1 MAARPGDESYIPDS
15 PDLLNLLANS
25 VLSVGLRHSDATA
38 SCVSS
43 GSVFPSAA
51 YGGSLSPTR
60 RAGSEP
66 HTSPELRQHTFFS
79 AYNWGTAAYDELA
92 REAAALN
99 RQADQL
105 KAAIA
110 RRGVE
115 VPPLSSCPQ

>member
-51 YGGSLSPTR
+51 YGGSLSGGAVR
-60 RAGSEP
+60 
-66 HTSPELRQHTFFS
+66 
-79 AYNWGTAAYDELA
+79 
-92 REAAALN
+92 N
-99 RQADQL
+99 R
-105 KAAIA
+105 
-110 RRGVE
+110 
-115 VPPLSSCPQ
+115 